1 MDIKD
6 VDAILLKTTKVSHQV
21 DNYFFTLASKCE
33 ICGPK
38 LKGYSGNYPE
48 CKKHDISD
56 YIGPRD

>member
-1 MDIKD
+1 MININAMLEK
-6 VDAILLKTTKVSHQV
+6 AQQLN
-21 DNYFFTLASKCE
+21 NYAFALALKCE

-38 LKGYSGNYPE
+38 LKGYTGNYPE

>member
-1 MDIKD
+1 MNNLNIEK
-6 VDAILLKTTKVSHQV
+6 ILEKKKQL
-21 DNYFFTLASKCE
+21 DNYVFALALKCE

-38 LKGYSGNYPE
+38 LKGYYGDYPE

>member
-1 MDIKD
+1 MNTKK
-6 VDAILLKTTKVSHQV
+6 ILEEAQRVNNFV
-21 DNYFFTLASKCE
+21 FALALKCE

-38 LKGYSGNYPE
+38 LKGYVGNYPE